1 MRNRRIWEL
10 VIFGLLLAQALPAQM
25 KQALTFDDFISMKR
39 VADPQPSPD
48 GAWIAYTVTVYSKE
62 DNRGN
67 SDIWL
72 VSADGKTTR
81 RLTSNPAADFSP
93 RWSPDGK
100 TLAFVSTRDGSA
112 QIWLLPAD
120 GGEARKLTT
129 ISTGAT
135 GPVWLPGGDAL
146 LFTSRVY
153 PDCADDSCNEKRDD
167 ERRNSKVKAQIWDS
181 LLYRHWNAW
190 TEGKRNHV
198 FIVSVADGAFRDLT
212 PGDYDSPPISLG
224 GSPDYA
230 VSPDGLE
237 LCFVKNTDAMVAMST
252 NNDLFIRPIAGGEE
266 RRITTSKANDNNPV
280 YSPDGRYIAYLAMQ
294 RPGFEADRQQV
305 MIYDRRTG
313 SHRSLTADLDRSAR
327 GLLWAPDG
335 KSLYFLADDKGY
347 YTIWRVSLSGGDA
360 KKIIDRSN
368 NRSLAVA
375 GKKLVFLRDAINRP
389 ADVWTAALDGKK
401 QQQLTDVNAGLLATL
416 AMNPLEEFWFEGAGG
431 TKVHGLMVKPP
442 HFEAGKKYPLI
453 YLVHGGP
460 QGAWHD
466 TFHYRWNAQ
475 MFAAPGYVV
484 VMVNPRGST
493 GYGQKFTDEITQD
506 WGGKVYEDLKR
517 GWEYVLRKYDFIDAD
532 RMAAAGA
539 SYGGYMMYW
548 LQGHEHPFKALVA
561 HDGVYNL
568 VSMYGETEELWFP
581 HWEMGGAPWENP
593 ELYAKWSPSSY
604 VKNFKTPMLIVHSQK
619 DYRVDVSQGFEAFT
633 ALQRM
638 GVASRFLYF
647 PDEDHFVRKPQN
659 AELWWQTVH
668 DWIARYVK
676 K

>member
-1 MRNRRIWEL
+1 MRMFRIL
-10 VIFGLLLAQALPAQM
+10 CALSALLLSTGMTAAQQ
-25 KQALTFDDFISMKR
+25 KKALTFDDFISIER

-48 GAWIAYTVTVYSKE
+48 GKWIAYTVTVYSKE

-72 VSADGKTTR
+72 VSVDGKTTR

-93 RWSPDGK
+93 RWSPDGQ

-112 QIWLLPAD
+112 QIWLLPMR
-120 GGEARKLTT
+120 GGEARKLTS

-135 GPVWLPGGDAL
+135 GPVWLPDGKAL

-153 PDCADDSCNEKRDD
+153 PECEDDDCNAQKDA
-167 ERRNSKVKAQIWDS
+167 RRQNSKVKAQIWDE

-198 FIVSVADGAFRDLT
+198 FIVSLTDGSIRDLT
-212 PGDYDSPPISLG
+212 PGDFDSPPISLG

-230 VSPDGLE
+230 VSPDGRE
-237 LCFVKNTDAMVAMST
+237 LCFVKNTDEVVAMST
-252 NNDLFIRPIAGGEE
+252 NNDLFIRPIDGGEE
-266 RRITTSKANDNNPV
+266 RRITTSRANDNNPV
-280 YSPDGRYIAYLAMQ
+280 YSPDGNYIAYLAME

-305 MIYDRRTG
+305 MLYDRRSG

-327 GLLWAPDG
+327 GLVWSPDS
-335 KSLYFLADDKGY
+335 KALYFLADDEGY
-347 YTIWRVSLSGGDA
+347 YTIWRVSVNGGDA
-360 KKIIDRSN
+360 KRIIGKSN
-368 NRSLAVA
+368 NRSLRVS
-375 GKKLVFLRDAINRP
+375 KNRLVFIRDAIDRP
-389 ADVWTAALDGKK
+389 ADVWTAALNGKK
-401 QQQLTDVNAGLLATL
+401 QKQITAVNRELLATL
-416 AMNPLEEFWFEGAGG
+416 EMNPLEEFWFEGAAG

-442 HFEAGKKYPLI
+442 YYEPGKKYPLI

-517 GWEYVLRKYDFIDAD
+517 GWEYVVAEYDFIDAD

-539 SYGGYMMYW
+539 SYGGYMMFW

-593 ELYAKWSPSSY
+593 EMYARWSPSSY
-604 VKNFKTPMLIVHSQK
+604 VKNFKTPMLIIHSQK

-638 GVASRFLYF
+638 GVPSRFLYF

-659 AELWWQTVH
+659 AELWWRTVH
-668 DWIARYVK
+668 DWIARYVNK
-676 K
+676 